1 MQYEREM
8 IEIDEDTAIGFIK
21 HGDKYFEYLAPFFTL
36 DLPELNE
43 EDFDEFA
50 DWADKHARMVHVE
63 ELEYEFPIAYWDNK
77 FLSDLNVPEN
87 LRPIFRALI
96 KYGKQ
101 FNRDIKDSQ
110 KIIPCLKIWLPK
122 GA

>member
-1 MQYEREM
+1 MLYEREM
-8 IEIDEDTAIGFIK
+8 IEIDEDNIIGFLK

-36 DLPELNE
+36 DFPELNA

-50 DWADKHARMVHVE
+50 DWADKNAPMVHKT

-77 FLSDLNVPEN
+77 YLSEMKVPEA

-96 KYGKQ
+96 KYGKSY
-101 FNRDIKDSQ
+101 NRDLKDSQ
-110 KIIPCLKIWLPK
+110 KVIPCLKLWLPK
-122 GA
+122 ST